1 MSGDMSTYVNGQ
13 ASEARHLAGRRIL
26 IVEDDFFIAMDMA
39 DLLQSHGAEVLGPIG
54 RVDQAVQFVTEN
66 VGGFD
71 GVVLDMNLHGLKTYP
86 VADALIRLG
95 VPFVFTTGYS
105 ADAVEA
111 AYRDHPRCEKPVNT
125 KALLQALAG

>member
-1 MSGDMSTYVNGQ
+1 MNGDMSMRATGQ
-13 ASEARHLAGRRIL
+13 VSEARQLAGRRVL

-39 DLLQSHGAEVLGPIG
+39 DLLRSHGAEVLGPLG

-66 VGGFD
+66 VGSFD
-71 GVVLDMNLHGLKTYP
+71 AVVLDMNLHGLKTYP
-86 VADALIRLG
+86 VADVLIRQG
-95 VPFVFTTGYS
+95 VTFVFTTGYS
-105 ADAVEA
+105 VDAVEA